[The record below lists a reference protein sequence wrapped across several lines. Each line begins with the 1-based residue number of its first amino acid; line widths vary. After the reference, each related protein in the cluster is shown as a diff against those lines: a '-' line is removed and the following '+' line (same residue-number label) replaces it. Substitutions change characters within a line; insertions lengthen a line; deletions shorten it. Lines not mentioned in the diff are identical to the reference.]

1 MRFLS
6 RLTGGIATAAL
17 IASVASPAAA
27 RDWRWGPPHHHHD
40 HGPSAGAVIGAIAAV
55 GIVAAI
61 ASAASKKKQETE
73 QQRRYDAD
81 PPYDRSRDE
90 DRYDDRYSDRDR
102 YDDGARYDGG
112 RDDSRYD
119 EVRSSRGDQDAAVDA
134 CVVAARS
141 EASRNG
147 EYAEIRGVTSVSPS
161 SSGWAVSGSVEQ
173 RSSYRATDG
182 WQRNFRCTWQSGR
195 VSGLSLD

>member
-1 MRFLS
+1 MRIFS
-6 RLTGGIATAAL
+6 KLTGGIAAAAL
-17 IASVASPAAA
+17 VASAAGPAAA
-27 RDWRWGPPHHHHD
+27 RDWRWGSSHYHHD
-40 HGPSAGAVIGAIAAV
+40 RGPSAGAVIGAVAAV
-55 GIVAAI
+55 GIIAAI

-73 QQRRYDAD
+73 QQRRYDVD
-81 PPYDRSRDE
+81 PPYDRSRD
-90 DRYDDRYSDRDR
+90 DYRYDDRSSDGDR
-102 YDDGARYDGG
+102 YDDGARYDSG
-112 RDDSRYD
+112 RDGPRYD
-119 EVRSSRGDQDAAVDA
+119 DARSSRGDQDAAVDA

-147 EYAEIRGVTSVSPS
+147 DYAEIKGVTSVSS
-161 SSGWAVSGSVEQ
+161 SSNGWAVSGSVEQ